1 MVNKFAVSQTC
12 KIYSKCLFLSTKL
25 TLNYGRK
32 IIDSFVVHQYDADD
46 SASASNDNEDDNE
59 ENVRPVA
66 NETTTT
72 YSQSTKIISQK
83 IILHI
88 VQLIIGLGQRESSD
102 HFSRVV
108 EYGIAKLVTLCGN
121 PDNLKCLVEMNLCSK
136 LLSGLGHILKSNNT
150 LPTSRGTLAATL
162 LELVTILS
170 SHKMSRDDF
179 RAMIEF
185 FKTSPPLPESSV
197 ALVLDNLHQIVR
209 TTSCPA
215 TSQPSV
221 FLTFQTAGA
230 NLKKKY

>member
-1 MVNKFAVSQTC
+1 M
-12 KIYSKCLFLSTKL
+12 I
-25 TLNYGRK
+25 LNYGRK
-32 IIDSFVVHQYDADD
+32 IFNSFAVHQYDADD
-46 SASASNDNEDDNE
+46 SASASNDNDDDNE
-59 ENVRPVA
+59 ENLRQVP
-66 NETTTT
+66 NETTT
-72 YSQSTKIISQK
+72 YSQSTQIISQK

-102 HFSRVV
+102 YFSRVV
-108 EYGIAKLVTLCGN
+108 EYGLAKLVTLCGN

-136 LLSGLGHILKSNNT
+136 LLTGLGHILKKNNS

-162 LELVTILS
+162 LDLVTILS

-185 FKTSPPLPESSV
+185 FKTSPPLPASSV
-197 ALVLDNLHQIVR
+197 ALVLDNLHQVVR